1 MFYKTFKLYK
11 LLIFFMTFSM
21 KRFFFVYYKYIAEAP
36 PNLPLEKLVQ
46 TERDTKRKRIFFR
59 FVLLRCRLTCR

>member
-1 MFYKTFKLYK
+1 MFYYTFKLYK

-21 KRFFFVYYKYIAEAP
+21 KRFFIYYKCIAEVP

-46 TERDTKRKRIFFR
+46 AERNPNEKKEFFSFGLVFLIR
-59 FVLLRCRLTCR
+59 